1 MFCSPTDSLLHFL
14 RESIVGTDTL
24 CKKDT
29 MSVSKEDF
37 NALEK
42 VTDEIYDND
51 INTNSNVIT
60 IDITGSLD
68 APPLK
73 LVQQRRCFEGS
84 DGSSGKVG

>member
-1 MFCSPTDSLLHFL
+1 MLASFTMFCSPTDSLLHFL

-68 APPLK
+68 APPPQAGPAEA
-73 LVQQRRCFEGS
+73 VF
-84 DGSSGKVG
+84 